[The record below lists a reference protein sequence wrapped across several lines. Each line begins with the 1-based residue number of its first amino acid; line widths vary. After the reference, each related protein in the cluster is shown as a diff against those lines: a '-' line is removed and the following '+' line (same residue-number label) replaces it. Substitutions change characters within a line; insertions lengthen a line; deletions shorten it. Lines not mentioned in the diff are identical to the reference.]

1 MLQTIID
8 HRASPFTLPMF
19 RHHHDLTPQF
29 SRSADLLLG
38 PRTLLDTRK
47 TFPDLGSSRLT

>member
-8 HRASPFTLPMF
+8 HRAPFTLLPMF